1 MSLKANEGFVVKPI
15 SPSIGSTVY
24 GLDLAEA
31 IPAATIKKLRTIWLR
46 RKLLVF
52 PEQTLTPQQQT
63 DFTQQFG
70 ELDQYPFLEG
80 IEGHPYVAEVLK
92 LPEEEVNFGG
102 VWHTDT
108 SYLQTPAA
116 GATLHAL
123 ELPPSGGDTIFCN
136 MADAYQALPENLK
149 QQINPLQAVNASNKA
164 DVSQTRLHRINSDC
178 LAKQVFTNTHPVVRT
193 HPETG
198 EKILFVNE
206 AHTTHFEGQNEQ
218 QSDALLNRLYQ
229 HARKPEFQCRIRWH
243 IGMVALWDNRSTH
256 HYPINDYTGYRR
268 LLHRISLKGS
278 KPF

>member
-1 MSLKANEGFVVKPI
+1 MSSKANEGFLVKPI
-15 SPSIGSTVY
+15 SPSIGSIVY
-24 GLDLAEA
+24 GLDLSQA
-31 IPAATIKKLRTIWLR
+31 ISEEILKKLRTIWLD

-52 PEQTLTPQQQT
+52 PEQTLSPQQQT

-80 IEGHPYVAEVLK
+80 VEGYPYVAEVLK
-92 LPEEEVNFGG
+92 LPEESINFGG

-108 SYLQTPAA
+108 TYLETPAA
-116 GATLHAL
+116 GASLYAL
-123 ELPPSGGDTIFCN
+123 ELPPTGGDTIFCN
-136 MADAYQALPENLK
+136 MAAAYQALPQSLK
-149 QQINPLQAVNASNKA
+149 QTINPLQAINTSDKA
-164 DVSQTRLHRINSDC
+164 DVSQTRLHRISSNS
-178 LAKQVFTNTHPVVRT
+178 LAKQIFSNTHPVVRT

-198 EKILFVNE
+198 EKSLFVNE
-206 AHTTHFEGQNEQ
+206 AHTTHFKGQSEQ
-218 QSDALLNRLYQ
+218 QSNALLNRLYQ